1 MRATLGSLLKLS
13 SQLTLLELSL
23 ANYLPISISIYFDI
37 DLNLPHNAA
46 KLAAFLVI
54 RQAHNMAAT
63 ALKTADNSDSLS
75 PIESLTALH
84 KALADHLR
92 LQILRLLKN
101 ESFGVLELCRILDI
115 RQSALSHHLKILATS
130 HLVSTRREGN
140 SIFYRRALL
149 SEDDVHGDIKKT
161 VFENLDSLEIPSA
174 QLRKIKQIQLERAQL
189 SLNFFNKNAN
199 KFREKQGLIVEH
211 ADYANSLLDLING
224 LALSEQAAVM
234 EVGPGEGQ
242 LLTELCQRFEN
253 LTALDNSKDMLEKSR
268 SAISDCGRSGVEFI
282 LGDTAVAR
290 QQDVSSDLI
299 IFDMVLHHIS
309 SPAKTFKDITA
320 LLNPN
325 GYLLIVELCS
335 HDQDWVRESC
345 GDLWLGFEEADL
357 DNWAEKA
364 DLEKQQSSYLGLR
377 NGFQIQMRTF
387 KNVVSDA

>member
-1 MRATLGSLLKLS
+1 
-13 SQLTLLELSL
+13 
-23 ANYLPISISIYFDI
+23 
-37 DLNLPHNAA
+37 
-46 KLAAFLVI
+46 
-54 RQAHNMAAT
+54 MAAP
-63 ALKTADNSDSLS
+63 ALKSSGASEPLS
-75 PIESLTALH
+75 PLESLTALH
-84 KALADHLR
+84 KALADQLR

-140 SIFYRRALL
+140 SIFYRRAFL
-149 SEDDVHGDIKKT
+149 SEDDIHGDGKKA
-161 VFENLDSLEIPSA
+161 VFESIDALALPST

-211 ADYANSLLDLING
+211 GDYASSLHDLING
-224 LALSEQAAVM
+224 LSLDAHSAVM

-242 LLTELCQRFEN
+242 LLAELSQRFNN
-253 LTALDNSKDMLEKSR
+253 LTALDNSKDMLDRSR
-268 SAISDCGRSGVEFI
+268 SAIRECGGKGVEFI

-290 QQDVSSDLI
+290 KQDVRSDLI

-309 SPAKTFKDITA
+309 SPAKTFKDSAA
-320 LLNPN
+320 LLNPD

-345 GDLWLGFEEADL
+345 GDLWLGFEERDL
-357 DNWAEKA
+357 DHWAERA
-364 DLEKQQSSYLGLR
+364 GLERQQSSYLGLR
-377 NGFQIQMRTF
+377 NGFQIQMRAF
-387 KNVVSDA
+387 KYVASGT

>member
-1 MRATLGSLLKLS
+1 
-13 SQLTLLELSL
+13 
-23 ANYLPISISIYFDI
+23 
-37 DLNLPHNAA
+37 
-46 KLAAFLVI
+46 
-54 RQAHNMAAT
+54 MAAT
-63 ALKTADNSDSLS
+63 ALKTASNTEPLS
-75 PIESLTALH
+75 PLESLTALH
-84 KALADHLR
+84 KALADQLR
-92 LQILRLLKN
+92 LQILRLLKS

-149 SEDDVHGDIKKT
+149 SEDDIHGDIKKA
-161 VFENLDSLEIPSA
+161 VFENLDALAIPGT

-211 ADYANSLLDLING
+211 ADYASSLHDLITG
-224 LALSEQAAVM
+224 LSLDESSAVM

-242 LLTELCQRFEN
+242 LLIELSQRFKN
-253 LTALDNSKDMLEKSR
+253 LTALDNSKDMLDKSR
-268 SAISDCGRSGVEFI
+268 SAISECGRTDVEFI
-282 LGDTAVAR
+282 LGDTAIAR
-290 QQDVSSDLI
+290 KQDVSSDLI

-309 SPAKTFKDITA
+309 SPAKTFKDSAA
-320 LLNPN
+320 LLNPG

-345 GDLWLGFEEADL
+345 GDLWLGFEEGDL
-357 DNWAEKA
+357 DHWAEKA
-364 DLEKQQSSYLGLR
+364 GLKKQQSSYLGLR

-387 KNVVSDA
+387 KYVPSGT

>member
-1 MRATLGSLLKLS
+1 
-13 SQLTLLELSL
+13 
-23 ANYLPISISIYFDI
+23 
-37 DLNLPHNAA
+37 
-46 KLAAFLVI
+46 
-54 RQAHNMAAT
+54 MAAT
-63 ALKTADNSDSLS
+63 ALKTAVSLDQPS
-75 PIESLTALH
+75 PIELLTALH

-149 SEDDVHGDIKKT
+149 LDDDVHCDIKRA
-161 VFENLDSLEIPSA
+161 VFENLDSLEVPSA
-174 QLRKIKQIQLERAQL
+174 QRRKIKQIQLERAQL

-211 ADYANSLLDLING
+211 ADYASSLHDLITG
-224 LALSEQAAVM
+224 LAMSNKAAVM

-242 LLTELCQRFEN
+242 LLTELAQRFEN

-268 SAISDCGRSGVEFI
+268 SAITECGRSGVDFI

-290 QQDVSSDLI
+290 TQKLSSDLI

-309 SPAKTFKDITA
+309 SPAKTFKDIA
-320 LLNPN
+320 SLLNAD

-345 GDLWLGFEEADL
+345 GDLWLGFEEDDL
-357 DNWAEKA
+357 DLWADEA
-364 DLEKQQSSYLGLR
+364 GLEKQQSSYLGLR

-387 KNVVSDA
+387 RKLVSGT